1 MTDPLPPWPATAPA
15 SGRVVLRPFEDH
27 DVTMVRELSTDPYVP
42 LIGTLDACCD
52 EAGALAYIDRQHSR
66 HREGTGYSF
75 AIAENES
82 GRALGM
88 IGLWLRD
95 RTRGRARGRAQAG
108 YAVVP
113 SMRGRSVGTDALRAL
128 IPFAW
133 GFPELHRLELHIE
146 PSNAASFAVAER
158 AGFSHEGVLRSYQ
171 EIGGRRRDLA
181 SYALVR
187 ALQHSTGATDVRSS
201 KK

>member
-1 MTDPLPPWPATAPA
+1 MTGPLPPWPSTAPA
-15 SGRVVLRPFEDH
+15 SGRVVLRRFEDD
-27 DVTMVRELSTDPYVP
+27 DVAMVRELSTDPYVP
-42 LIGTLDACCD
+42 LIGTLDAHCD
-52 EAGALAYIDRQHSR
+52 EAGAHAYIDRQHAR
-66 HREGTGYSF
+66 HPEGAGYSF
-75 AIAENES
+75 AIADSGS

-88 IGLWLRD
+88 IGLWMRD
-95 RTRGRARGRAQAG
+95 RPHGRARAG

-133 GFPELHRLELHIE
+133 AFPELHRLELHIE
-146 PSNAASFAVAER
+146 PSNAASVAVAER
-158 AGFSHEGVLRSYQ
+158 AGFCHEGVLRGYQ

-187 ALQHSTGATDVRSS
+187 ALQHPPGATDVRSS